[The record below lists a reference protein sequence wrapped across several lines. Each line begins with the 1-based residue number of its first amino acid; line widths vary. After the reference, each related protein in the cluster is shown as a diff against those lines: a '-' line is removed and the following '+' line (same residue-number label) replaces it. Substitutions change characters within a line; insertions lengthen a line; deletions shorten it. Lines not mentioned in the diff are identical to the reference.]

1 VAAVLDLDAV
11 SADVIDAGVEPDEL
25 SLDLLDSLVA
35 HLAARLRCRA
45 NPRRSRVPPDCARA
59 EASRRFRPEA
69 ARAELVRALT
79 HPQLG
84 PLDAEDE
91 EELLDALES
100 LRRRQA
106 ARLLRDTLSG

>member
-1 VAAVLDLDAV
+1 
-11 SADVIDAGVEPDEL
+11 
-25 SLDLLDSLVA
+25 
-35 HLAARLRCRA
+35 
-45 NPRRSRVPPDCARA
+45 
-59 EASRRFRPEA
+59 
-69 ARAELVRALT
+69 VRALT